1 MFKDVRRWNGRK
13 RESELYKNQEASD
26 CNGLKLRVLEIVL
39 WFETV
44 NAQSRGRFKTKK
56 NKIVVC
62 AGGGGVNGD
71 VGRVNFIPEARRK
84 YYSNAK

>member
-62 AGGGGVNGD
+62 AGGGVESMAML
-71 VGRVNFIPEARRK
+71 VE
-84 YYSNAK
+84 

>member
-1 MFKDVRRWNGRK
+1 MK
-13 RESELYKNQEASD
+13 RVTAM
-26 CNGLKLRVLEIVL
+26 

-44 NAQSRGRFKTKK
+44 NAQSRERFKTKK

-62 AGGGGVNGD
+62 AGGGVNGD
-71 VGRVNFIPEARRK
+71 VGRVNFIPEAWTK